1 MDFPPS
7 FVCLISKLLVLC
19 IHVKYSIKT
28 GHGLYRLLQ
37 AHINEKHRLAKTSRC
52 CCKETEKEKINQK
65 IRKYLN
71 PQKINSDSAPLQGR
85 LQPSKRTFDEKR
97 VKATGGQMAYL

>member
-1 MDFPPS
+1 MDFPTS
-7 FVCLISKLLVLC
+7 FICLISKLLVLC
-19 IHVKYSIKT
+19 IHVIFSIKT

-37 AHINEKHRLAKTSRC
+37 AHINANHRLAKTSRC